1 MTKNRQAHCLR
12 ALTQDL
18 VQISLISPFP
28 EELFPRGIFS
38 KTGTCFKQKT
48 VFMPNQ
54 QAGWCTARQ
63 WISLWHNF
71 LNLISRI
78 NYKIMQYEKK

>member
-38 KTGTCFKQKT
+38 NTGTCFK
-48 VFMPNQ
+48 
-54 QAGWCTARQ
+54 
-63 WISLWHNF
+63 
-71 LNLISRI
+71 
-78 NYKIMQYEKK
+78 